1 VGLLELQQ
9 AIGMAPAEARLKRD
23 LEGEALTTYKAMGRF
38 LGSLDGLV
46 TATRVGTSGASYY
59 LRYGLSDAGAEWLA
73 REFDL

>member
-1 VGLLELQQ
+1 
-9 AIGMAPAEARLKRD
+9 
-23 LEGEALTTYKAMGRF
+23 MGRF

-46 TATRVGTSGASYY
+46 SATRVGTSGASYY